1 MDLSQMERMNK
12 LSNAVFY
19 TNLNKSGAGLY
30 PKTHI
35 VPGDGRYAEEYNFNL
50 VDNIKPTNDL
60 DKLFSQESPYQY
72 PQLIMTKDPYQLR
85 VDQFYLDNNNSDL
98 VTYSEEN
105 CLNNQRK
112 LGESRGYPQ
121 EVLNGIQNNY
131 IGENNS
137 GNNSKENFHN
147 GSYQKFGVNDPNITY
162 NFEPFN
168 TRSLNTPNLHEGYAR
183 NIDLDSELKR
193 INHVGDNCFY
203 DNYKLHPDESNKC
216 SGLYHHRTRLVND
229 YTPVNKNPCVQYP
242 ENGDKSIITPPSK
255 QPIMPILE
263 KESTNEVIYGD
274 FTVKNSPTDRWNMT
288 SCRLENLSHATCLK
302 KFESFPQQDPM
313 ANNPNL
319 TNSAKIL
326 LSHQKE
332 LSGQMP
338 GHYNFNQKDYT
349 ENYPPQR
356 LFNNFTK
363 RSILP
368 NMHNTYDINPN
379 LISS

>member
-1 MDLSQMERMNK
+1 MERMNK
-12 LSNAVFY
+12 LSNEVFY
-19 TNLNKSGAGLY
+19 TNLNKSGASQY
-30 PKTHI
+30 PRGHI
-35 VPGDGRYAEEYNFNL
+35 VPGDARYKEEYNFNL
-50 VDNIKPTNDL
+50 VDGIKPTDDL
-60 DKLFSQESPYQY
+60 DRLFSQESPYKY

-85 VDQFYLDNNNSDL
+85 VDQFYLDNNNSDV
-98 VTYSEEN
+98 VTYGDDY
-105 CLNNQRK
+105 CLQNQRK

-121 EVLNGIQNNY
+121 QVMNGLQNNNS
-131 IGENNS
+131 GNNNS

-147 GSYQKFGVNDPNITY
+147 GSYQNFNSDDTNTTY

-168 TRSLNTPNLHEGYAR
+168 TRSFNSPALQKGYAR

-242 ENGDKSIITPPSK
+242 ENGDKSIVTPPSK

-302 KFESFPQQDPM
+302 NFESFPQQDPI
-313 ANNPNL
+313 ANNPNIS
-319 TNSAKIL
+319 NSAKVL

-332 LSGQMP
+332 LSGKMP

-363 RSILP
+363 RSSLP